1 MPWSF
6 QSPQLITP
14 ERICLSWHGLQDQTH
29 HVQWVRSAYLSVSP
43 LCFITLNLRCRN
55 FDLLSIAFA
64 TRYGLGP
71 TYPTLI
77 SIA

>member
-1 MPWSF
+1 MSD
-6 QSPQLITP
+6 
-14 ERICLSWHGLQDQTH
+14 G
-29 HVQWVRSAYLSVSP
+29 VRSAYLSVSP
-43 LCFITLNLRCRN
+43 LCFKTLCLRCRN

-64 TRYGLGP
+64 IRYGLGP